1 MYAPEFLREA
11 QRQLGVCNACRYC
24 EGFCAVF
31 PALELRAEIASGDL
45 TYLANLCHDCRD
57 CYTACMFTPPHEFA
71 INIPKVMAD
80 ARVRTYEHYSRPRAL
95 GLFRRSIAG
104 TAAISVGGIVAVWLA
119 IVAFLGPGV
128 LAVAHRG
135 PGAFYAVAPWLA
147 ILVPAIAIAL
157 YGAAVAVMGAWEFSR
172 DIRGGPSP
180 ADTLAPTLPADRPPT
195 PRRATMKLT
204 RPATMKLERAA
215 DVWRAVLDAITLRFL
230 KGGGA
235 GCYYPRQRGSSQ
247 RRLLHHLV
255 AGGFLAALIS
265 TTIAAIEQDLL
276 GRMPPFP
283 LLSLPVVFGVVGG
296 VLLIAGT
303 SGLLGLKMRSDTE
316 PASAVM
322 TAMDYAFLVLLDLV
336 AITGMLL
343 LVLRETRLMPV
354 LLVVHLGLLVG
365 LFVTAPYG
373 KFIHFVYR
381 YLALARRAGEE
392 RLEMLGGD
400 TPAGS

>member
-1 MYAPEFLREA
+1 MYEPEFLREA

-31 PALELRAEIASGDL
+31 PALELRAEVASGDL

-71 INIPKVMAD
+71 VNIPKVLAE
-80 ARVRTYEHYSRPRAL
+80 ARVRTYEHYSRPRAA
-95 GLFRRSIAG
+95 GLFRRSLAG
-104 TAAISVGGIVAVWLA
+104 TAAISAGGIVAVALL
-119 IVAFLGPGV
+119 VAAFVGPGV
-128 LAVAHRG
+128 LTAAHRG

-147 ILVPAIAIAL
+147 IIVPAIAIAL
-157 YGAAVAVMGAWEFSR
+157 YGAVVALLGAFEFTR
-172 DIRGGPSP
+172 DIRGG
-180 ADTLAPTLPADRPPT
+180 
-195 PRRATMKLT
+195 
-204 RPATMKLERAA
+204 RPATMKSKAA
-215 DVWRAVLDAITLRFL
+215 SAVWRATLDAITLRFL

-235 GCYYPRQRGSSQ
+235 GCYYPRERGSS
-247 RRLLHHLV
+247 RRRILHHCV
-255 AGGFLAALIS
+255 AGGFLAALVS
-265 TTIAAIEQDLL
+265 TTLAAIEQDVL

-296 VLLIAGT
+296 VLLVAGT
-303 SGLLGLKMRSDTE
+303 SGLLILKARSETE
-316 PASAVM
+316 PASSTM

-343 LVLRETRLMPV
+343 LILRDTFLMPAV
-354 LLVVHLGLLVG
+354 LVVHLGLLVG

-373 KFIHFVYR
+373 KFVHFVYR

-392 RLEMLGGD
+392 LLEAEQAAGAGG
-400 TPAGS
+400 

>member
-1 MYAPEFLREA
+1 MYEPEFLREA

-31 PALELRAEIASGDL
+31 PALELRAEVASGDL

-71 INIPKVMAD
+71 VNIPKVLAE
-80 ARVRTYEHYSRPRAL
+80 ARVRTYEHYSRPRGS
-95 GLFRRSIAG
+95 GLFRRSVAG
-104 TAAISVGGIVAVWLA
+104 TAAVSAGGIVAVALLIA
-119 IVAFLGPGV
+119 AFAGPGV
-128 LAVAHRG
+128 LTAAHRG

-147 ILVPAIAIAL
+147 IIVPAIAIAL
-157 YGAAVAVMGAWEFSR
+157 YGAVVALIGAVEFAR
-172 DIRGGPSP
+172 DIRGGAP
-180 ADTLAPTLPADRPPT
+180 APDAPVIPA
-195 PRRATMKLT
+195 
-204 RPATMKLERAA
+204 
-215 DVWRAVLDAITLRFL
+215 VWRAALDAVTLRFL

-235 GCYYPRQRGSSQ
+235 GCYYPRERGSS
-247 RRLLHHLV
+247 RRRILHHFV
-255 AGGFLAALIS
+255 AGGFLAALVS
-265 TTIAAIEQDLL
+265 TTLAAVEQDIL

-283 LLSLPVVFGVVGG
+283 LPSLPVAFGVVGG

-303 SGLLGLKMRSDTE
+303 TGLLILKARSESE
-316 PASAVM
+316 PASTTM

-336 AITGMLL
+336 AVTGMLL
-343 LVLRETRLMPV
+343 LVLRDTRLMPV
-354 LLVVHLGLLVG
+354 VLVVHLGLLVG

-392 RLEMLGGD
+392 LLEADQAAGTGG
-400 TPAGS
+400 

>member
-1 MYAPEFLREA
+1 MYGPEFLREA

-31 PALELRAEIASGDL
+31 PALELRAEVASGDL

-71 INIPKVMAD
+71 VNIPKVLAE
-80 ARVRTYEHYSRPRAL
+80 ARVRTYEHYSRPRAA
-95 GLFRRSIAG
+95 GLFRRSVAG
-104 TAAISVGGIVAVWLA
+104 TAAISAGGIVAVALLIA
-119 IVAFLGPGV
+119 AFVGPGV
-128 LAVAHRG
+128 LTAAHRG

-147 ILVPAIAIAL
+147 IIVPAIALAL
-157 YGAAVAVMGAWEFSR
+157 YGAAVALLGAFEFTR
-172 DIRGGPSP
+172 DIRGG
-180 ADTLAPTLPADRPPT
+180 
-195 PRRATMKLT
+195 
-204 RPATMKLERAA
+204 RPAGHAPVA
-215 DVWRAVLDAITLRFL
+215 SAVWRATFDAITLRFL

-235 GCYYPRQRGSSQ
+235 GCYYPRERGSS
-247 RRLLHHLV
+247 RRRILHHCV
-255 AGGFLAALIS
+255 AGGFLAALVS
-265 TTIAAIEQDLL
+265 TTLAAIEQDIL

-303 SGLLGLKMRSDTE
+303 TGLVLLKTRSEAE
-316 PASAVM
+316 PASPAM

-343 LVLRETRLMPV
+343 LVLRETRLMPS

-381 YLALARRAGEE
+381 YLSLVRHAAEE
-392 RLEMLGGD
+392 RADRLVAAD
-400 TPAGS
+400 

>member
-1 MYAPEFLREA
+1 MYEPEFLREA

-31 PALELRAEIASGDL
+31 PALELRAEVASGDL

-71 INIPKVMAD
+71 VNIPKVLAE
-80 ARVRTYEHYSRPRAL
+80 ARVRTYEHYSRPRGS
-95 GLFRRSIAG
+95 GLFRRSVAG
-104 TAAISVGGIVAVWLA
+104 TAAISAGGIVAVALLIA
-119 IVAFLGPGV
+119 AFVGPGV
-128 LAVAHRG
+128 LTAAHRG

-147 ILVPAIAIAL
+147 IIVPAIAIAL
-157 YGAAVAVMGAWEFSR
+157 YGAVVALAGAFEFAR
-172 DIRGGPSP
+172 DIRGGAP
-180 ADTLAPTLPADRPPT
+180 APDAPVRAPAV
-195 PRRATMKLT
+195 
-204 RPATMKLERAA
+204 PA
-215 DVWRAVLDAITLRFL
+215 VWRAALDAVTLRFL

-235 GCYYPRQRGSSQ
+235 GCYYPRERGSS
-247 RRLLHHLV
+247 RRRILHHFV
-255 AGGFLAALIS
+255 AGGFLAALVS
-265 TTIAAIEQDLL
+265 TTLAAVEQDIL

-283 LLSLPVVFGVVGG
+283 LLSLPVAFGVVGG

-303 SGLLGLKMRSDTE
+303 TGLLILKARSESE
-316 PASAVM
+316 PASTTM

-336 AITGMLL
+336 AVTGMLL
-343 LVLRETRLMPV
+343 LILRDTRLMPV
-354 LLVVHLGLLVG
+354 VLVVHLGLLVG

-392 RLEMLGGD
+392 LLEAEQAAGAGG
-400 TPAGS
+400 

>member
-24 EGFCAVF
+24 EGYCAVF
-31 PALELRAEIASGDL
+31 PALELRTEIASGDL

-71 INIPKVMAD
+71 INIPKVLAD
-80 ARVRTYEHYSRPRAL
+80 ARVRTYEHYSRPRVLA
-95 GLFRRSIAG
+95 LFRRSVAG
-104 TAAISVGGIVAVWLA
+104 TAAISLGGIVAVWLA
-119 IVAFLGPGV
+119 IVTFLGPVV
-128 LAVAHRG
+128 LTVAHRG
-135 PGAFYAVAPWLA
+135 PGAFYTVAPWLA
-147 ILVPAIAIAL
+147 IIVPAIAISL
-157 YGAAVAVMGAWEFSR
+157 YGAVVAVVGAWEFSR
-172 DIRGGPSP
+172 DIRGGPTP
-180 ADTLAPTLPADRPPT
+180 ADASARPLPADQP
-195 PRRATMKLT
+195 
-204 RPATMKLERAA
+204 PATVKPTRAA
-215 DVWRAVLDAITLRFL
+215 DVWRAALDAVTLRFL

-247 RRLLHHLV
+247 RRILHHFV

-265 TTIAAIEQDLL
+265 TTIAAIEQDIL

-283 LLSLPVVFGVVGG
+283 LLSLPVVFGVAGG
-296 VLLIAGT
+296 VLLIVGT
-303 SGLLGLKMRSDTE
+303 TGLVGLKMRSDAE
-316 PASAVM
+316 PTSAVM

-343 LVLRETRLMPV
+343 LVLRETRLMPS

-365 LFVTAPYG
+365 LFITAPYG

-392 RLEMLGGD
+392 RLETL
-400 TPAGS
+400 AGETQAGH

>member
-71 INIPKVMAD
+71 INIPKVLAG

-95 GLFRRSIAG
+95 GLFRRSVLG
-104 TAAISVGGIVAVWLA
+104 TTAISLGGIVAVWLA
-119 IVAFLGPGV
+119 IAAFLGPGV
-128 LAVAHRG
+128 LTVAHRG

-147 ILVPAIAIAL
+147 IIVPAIAITL
-157 YGAAVAVMGAWEFSR
+157 YGAVVAIAGAREFAR

-180 ADTLAPTLPADRPPT
+180 AADLW
-195 PRRATMKLT
+195 RAT
-204 RPATMKLERAA
+204 
-215 DVWRAVLDAITLRFL
+215 LDAITLRFL

-235 GCYYPRQRGSSQ
+235 GCYYPRRRGSSQ
-247 RRLLHHLV
+247 RRILHHFV

-265 TTIAAIEQDLL
+265 TTIAAIEQDVL

-283 LLSLPVVFGVVGG
+283 LRSLPVVFGVAGG
-296 VLLIAGT
+296 ALLIAGT
-303 SGLLGLKMRSDTE
+303 SGLVLLKMRSDTD
-316 PASAVM
+316 PAPAVM

-343 LVLRETRLMPV
+343 LVLRETGLMPS
-354 LLVVHLGLLVG
+354 LLVVHLGLLIG
-365 LFVTAPYG
+365 LFITAPYG
-373 KFIHFVYR
+373 KFIHFGYR

-392 RLEMLGGD
+392 RLERLGGE

>member
-1 MYAPEFLREA
+1 MYEPEFLREA

-31 PALELRAEIASGDL
+31 PALELRAEVASGDL

-71 INIPKVMAD
+71 VNIPKVLAE
-80 ARVRTYEHYSRPRAL
+80 ARVRTYEHYSRPRAA
-95 GLFRRSIAG
+95 GLFRRSLAG
-104 TAAISVGGIVAVWLA
+104 TAAISAGGIAAVALL
-119 IVAFLGPGV
+119 VAAFVGPGV
-128 LAVAHRG
+128 LTAAHRG

-147 ILVPAIAIAL
+147 IIVPAIAIAL
-157 YGAAVAVMGAWEFSR
+157 YGAAVALLGAFEFTR
-172 DIRGGPSP
+172 DIRGG
-180 ADTLAPTLPADRPPT
+180 R
-195 PRRATMKLT
+195 
-204 RPATMKLERAA
+204 RPATMKSKAA
-215 DVWRAVLDAITLRFL
+215 SAVWRATLDAITLRFL

-235 GCYYPRQRGSSQ
+235 GCYYPRERGSS
-247 RRLLHHLV
+247 RRRILHHCV
-255 AGGFLAALIS
+255 AGGFLAALVS
-265 TTIAAIEQDLL
+265 TTLAAIEQDVL

-303 SGLLGLKMRSDTE
+303 TGLVLLKTRSEAE
-316 PASAVM
+316 PASPAM

-343 LVLRETRLMPV
+343 LILRDTLLMPSV
-354 LLVVHLGLLVG
+354 LVVHLGLLVG

-373 KFIHFVYR
+373 KFVHFVYR

-392 RLEMLGGD
+392 LLEAEQAAGAGG
-400 TPAGS
+400 

>member
-1 MYAPEFLREA
+1 MYEPEFLREA

-31 PALELRAEIASGDL
+31 PALELRAEVASGDL

-71 INIPKVMAD
+71 VNIPKMLAE
-80 ARVRTYEHYSRPRAL
+80 ARVRTYEHYSRPRAA
-95 GLFRRSIAG
+95 GLFRRSVAG
-104 TAAISVGGIVAVWLA
+104 TAAISAGGIVAVALL
-119 IVAFLGPGV
+119 VAAFVGPGV
-128 LAVAHRG
+128 LTAAHRG

-147 ILVPAIAIAL
+147 IIVPAIAIAL
-157 YGAAVAVMGAWEFSR
+157 YGAAVALLGAFEFTR
-172 DIRGGPSP
+172 DIRGG
-180 ADTLAPTLPADRPPT
+180 
-195 PRRATMKLT
+195 
-204 RPATMKLERAA
+204 RPATMKSKAA
-215 DVWRAVLDAITLRFL
+215 SVVWRATLDALTLRFL

-235 GCYYPRQRGSSQ
+235 GCYYPRERGSS
-247 RRLLHHLV
+247 RRRILHHCV
-255 AGGFLAALIS
+255 AGGFLAALVS
-265 TTIAAIEQDLL
+265 TTLAAIEQDVL

-303 SGLLGLKMRSDTE
+303 TGLVLLKTRSEAE
-316 PASAVM
+316 PASPAM

-343 LVLRETRLMPV
+343 LILRDTLLMPSV
-354 LLVVHLGLLVG
+354 LVVHLGLLVG

-373 KFIHFVYR
+373 KFVHFVYR
-381 YLALARRAGEE
+381 YLALARHAGEE
-392 RLEMLGGD
+392 LLEAEQAAGAGG
-400 TPAGS
+400 

>member
-1 MYAPEFLREA
+1 MYEPEFLREA

-31 PALELRAEIASGDL
+31 PALELRAEVASGDL

-71 INIPKVMAD
+71 VNIPKVLAE
-80 ARVRTYEHYSRPRAL
+80 ARVRTYEHYSRPRAA
-95 GLFRRSIAG
+95 GLFRRSLAG
-104 TAAISVGGIVAVWLA
+104 TAAISAGGIVAVALL
-119 IVAFLGPGV
+119 VAAFVGPGV
-128 LAVAHRG
+128 LTAAHRG

-147 ILVPAIAIAL
+147 IIVPAIAIAL
-157 YGAAVAVMGAWEFSR
+157 YGAVVALLGAFEFTR
-172 DIRGGPSP
+172 DIRGG
-180 ADTLAPTLPADRPPT
+180 
-195 PRRATMKLT
+195 
-204 RPATMKLERAA
+204 RPATMKSKAA
-215 DVWRAVLDAITLRFL
+215 SAVWRATLDAITLRFL

-235 GCYYPRQRGSSQ
+235 GCYYPRERGSS
-247 RRLLHHLV
+247 RRRILHHCV
-255 AGGFLAALIS
+255 AGGFLAALVS
-265 TTIAAIEQDLL
+265 TTLAAIEQDVL

-303 SGLLGLKMRSDTE
+303 TGLLILKARSEAE
-316 PASAVM
+316 PASSTM

-343 LVLRETRLMPV
+343 LILRDTFLMPAV
-354 LLVVHLGLLVG
+354 LVVHLGLLVG

-373 KFIHFVYR
+373 KFVHFVYR

-392 RLEMLGGD
+392 LLEAEQAAGAGG
-400 TPAGS
+400 

>member
-1 MYAPEFLREA
+1 MYEAEFLREA

-24 EGFCAVF
+24 EGYCAVF
-31 PALELRAEIASGDL
+31 PALELRGAIASGDL

-71 INIPKVMAD
+71 INIPKVFAE

-95 GLFRRSIAG
+95 GLFRHSVAS
-104 TAAISVGGIVAVWLA
+104 TVAISLAGIVAVWLA
-119 IVAFLGPGV
+119 IAAFAGPGV
-128 LAVAHRG
+128 LTVTHRG

-147 ILVPAIAIAL
+147 IIVPAIALAL
-157 YGAAVAVMGAWEFSR
+157 YGAAVALAGAREFVR
-172 DIRGGPSP
+172 DIGG
-180 ADTLAPTLPADRPPT
+180 APT
-195 PRRATMKLT
+195 
-204 RPATMKLERAA
+204 AA
-215 DVWRAVLDAITLRFL
+215 DAAAPIPRGAPSAAVIWQAALDAVTLRFL

-235 GCYYPRQRGSSQ
+235 GCYYPRERGSSQ
-247 RRLLHHLV
+247 RRILHHFV

-265 TTIAAIEQDLL
+265 TTIAAVEQDIL

-283 LLSLPVVFGVVGG
+283 LLSLPVVFGVAGG

-303 SGLLGLKMRSDTE
+303 TGLLVLKMRSEAE

-322 TAMDYAFLVLLDLV
+322 TAMDYAFLALLDLV

-343 LVLRETRLMPV
+343 LVLRDTRLMPSM
-354 LLVVHLGLLVG
+354 LVVHLGLLAG
-365 LFVTAPYG
+365 LFITAPYG
-373 KFIHFVYR
+373 KFIHFIYR

-392 RLEMLGGD
+392 RLEISGD
-400 TPAGS
+400 AG